1 MIKAAVLGATGYAGI
16 ELVRLLTSHPEV
28 SIEILG
34 SHSFAGQKISD
45 VYKNFNHV
53 LEKECEELDLDKV
66 GACDVAFTA
75 LPHGA
80 SKSVIPSLLEKGLK
94 VIDLS
99 GDYRYDDVAV
109 YEKWYGEK
117 HSSPELLKESVYGL
131 PELHR
136 DKIKNAR
143 LIGNPGCYTTC
154 SILGTVP
161 LLANKIAETKN
172 IIVDA
177 KSGVT
182 GAGRGRGSPGCGPG
196 SSTAC
201 RCSRRCA
208 SRRSSWTGRCCRTA
222 GRPRSACRPR
232 LP

>member
-80 SKSVIPSLLEKGLK
+80 SKFTISL
-94 VIDLS
+94 
-99 GDYRYDDVAV
+99 
-109 YEKWYGEK
+109 
-117 HSSPELLKESVYGL
+117 
-131 PELHR
+131 
-136 DKIKNAR
+136 
-143 LIGNPGCYTTC
+143 YTTPLG
-154 SILGTVP
+154 ILSSE
-161 LLANKIAETKN
+161 IE
-172 IIVDA
+172 
-177 KSGVT
+177 
-182 GAGRGRGSPGCGPG
+182 RESPAFSVCIE
-196 SSTAC
+196 
-201 RCSRRCA
+201 
-208 SRRSSWTGRCCRTA
+208 
-222 GRPRSACRPR
+222 
-232 LP
+232 L

>member
-80 SKSVIPSLLEKGLK
+80 SKLSTLAVITDMMTRQCMKS
-94 VIDLS
+94 
-99 GDYRYDDVAV
+99 
-109 YEKWYGEK
+109 
-117 HSSPELLKESVYGL
+117 
-131 PELHR
+131 
-136 DKIKNAR
+136 
-143 LIGNPGCYTTC
+143 
-154 SILGTVP
+154 GTV
-161 LLANKIAETKN
+161 KN
-172 IIVDA
+172 IHH
-177 KSGVT
+177 
-182 GAGRGRGSPGCGPG
+182 PNF
-196 SSTAC
+196 
-201 RCSRRCA
+201 
-208 SRRSSWTGRCCRTA
+208 
-222 GRPRSACRPR
+222 
-232 LP
+232 